1 MPVEQ
6 KNSTAMNVMIC
17 DDEYLA
23 RERLQRLLQHLGHN
37 VVAQASTGR
46 QALELVE
53 QFKPDVVILDIHM
66 PEMDGM
72 SCATELSQMQTP
84 PAIIFCTAYDEYA
97 ISAFRTQAIAYIL
110 KPVSVEDLNNA
121 MQKATKLN
129 QAQLHV
135 LPKSDD
141 QDSSEPLSHH
151 ASRQHITARHHRG
164 VELIAIDDI
173 YCFLADQKYVMLRH
187 RQGQVLIDETLKDL
201 ELEFSHK
208 FCRVHRNAL
217 INKQFIAGLDLI
229 DGHYYIRL
237 KEYDERLLISRRH
250 LPQVRALL
258 QQL

>member
-6 KNSTAMNVMIC
+6 NNNTAMNVIIC

-23 RERLQRLLQHLGHN
+23 RERLQRLLQHLGHH

-72 SCATELSQMQTP
+72 SCATELSKMQTP

-110 KPVSVEDLNNA
+110 KPVSVDDLSNA
-121 MQKATKLN
+121 MLKATKLN
-129 QAQLHV
+129 QAQLQV
-135 LPKSDD
+135 LPKSDE
-141 QDSSEPLSHH
+141 QISTPSPQHS
-151 ASRQHITARHHRG
+151 SRQHITARHHRG

-201 ELEFSHK
+201 EQEFSHT

-217 INKQFIAGLDLI
+217 INKRFIAGLDLI
-229 DGHYYIRL
+229 DGHYYVRL
-237 KEYDERLLISRRH
+237 KEYDERFLISRRH